1 MGKDELARQIAGVA
15 ALDEPVRQAL
25 YRYVAA
31 RPGAVGRGEAAEAA
45 GVSWALAGFHLD
57 RLAAEGLLEVSFQR
71 LSGRSGPGAGR
82 PAKLYRRSE
91 RELSVSLPERRYLLA
106 ARLLAEAVGK
116 AGRPLRSVAR
126 RFGRGLGALIREQA
140 GRKVH
145 AAALMGR
152 IEATLAE
159 QGYEPVRDPDG
170 TVRMRNCPFHALA
183 EEHRDLVCGMNLSL
197 IHGIVSAA
205 EARTVEAVLDPR
217 PGMCCVALRPKRP
230 APRARRRAPGAP
242 SSSRPAP

>member
-25 YRYVAA
+25 YRYVAS
-31 RPGAVGRGEAAEAA
+31 RPGPVGRGEAAEAA

-71 LSGRSGPGAGR
+71 LSGRKGPGAGR

-106 ARLLAEAVGK
+106 ARLLADAVGK

-126 RFGRGLGALIREQA
+126 RFGRGLGALIRQQA
-140 GRKVH
+140 GRTPR
-145 AAALMGR
+145 AGALMSR

-183 EEHRDLVCGMNLSL
+183 QEHRELTCSMNLALLEGVLSRVGGTAYAASL
-197 IHGIVSAA
+197 QPEDGY
-205 EARTVEAVLDPR
+205 
-217 PGMCCVALRPKRP
+217 CCVAFL
-230 APRARRRAPGAP
+230 PRT
-242 SSSRPAP
+242 